1 MITTRHFK
9 QRMHQRKISPFMVDM
24 LLKFGEFNENCQRL
38 VICNQQK
45 GALTE
50 LKNKLKKECERTSH
64 YLKQLLAHG
73 KNPSENLSKSNL
85 ILERREQ
92 KRNLKEMHKNL
103 KDLERFSHKK
113 YTLVLENGALITV
126 FY

>member
-9 QRMHQRKISPFMVDM
+9 QRMHQRKISPFMVGM

-38 VICNQQK
+38 VISNQQK
-45 GALTE
+45 EVLTE
-50 LKNKLKKECERTSH
+50 LKNKLKTECERTSH
-64 YLKQLLAHG
+64 YLRQLLAHG

>member
-38 VICNQQK
+38 VISNQQK
-45 GALTE
+45 EVLTE

-73 KNPSENLSKSNL
+73 KNSSENLANSNL
-85 ILERREQ
+85 ILERREL

-113 YTLVLENGALITV
+113 HTLVLDRKSV
-126 FY
+126 V

>member
-38 VICNQQK
+38 VISNQQK
-45 GALTE
+45 EVLTE
-50 LKNKLKKECERTSH
+50 LKNKLKTECERTSH
-64 YLKQLLAHG
+64 YLKQLPAHG

>member
-38 VICNQQK
+38 VISNQQK
-45 GALTE
+45 EVLTE
-50 LKNKLKKECERTSH
+50 LKNKLKTECERTSH

>member
-1 MITTRHFK
+1 MITTKHFK
-9 QRMHQRKISPFMVDM
+9 QRMRQRKISPFMVEM

-45 GALTE
+45 EVLTE
-50 LKNKLKKECERTSH
+50 IKDKLKKECERTSH

-73 KNPSENLSKSNL
+73 KNASDNLPKSNM
-85 ILERREQ
+85 ILERREL

-113 YTLVLENGALITV
+113 HTLVLEHGALITV

>member
-1 MITTRHFK
+1 MIVTRHFK
-9 QRMHQRKISPFMVDM
+9 QRMNQRKISPFMVDM

-38 VICNQQK
+38 VISNQQK
-45 GALTE
+45 EVLTE
-50 LKNKLKKECERTSH
+50 LKNKLKKECEITSH

-85 ILERREQ
+85 ILERREL

-113 YTLVLENGALITV
+113 HTLVLEHGALITV

>member
-9 QRMHQRKISPFMVDM
+9 QRMHQRKISPFMVDL

-45 GALTE
+45 EALTE

-64 YLKQLLAHG
+64 YFKQLLAHG

>member
-1 MITTRHFK
+1 MITTKHFK
-9 QRMHQRKISPFMVDM
+9 QRMRQRKISPFMVEM

-45 GALTE
+45 EVLTE
-50 LKNKLKKECERTSH
+50 IKDKLKKECERTSH

-73 KNPSENLSKSNL
+73 KNASDNLPKSNK
-85 ILERREQ
+85 ILERREL

-113 YTLVLENGALITV
+113 HTLVLEHGALITV